1 MSERG
6 ETLSG
11 PLAADG
17 VLEREAAAAPGA
29 TSLPLVVLVGN
40 PNVGK
45 SVMFHNLTGRYV
57 TVSNYPGTTVEV
69 TSGQARIEGKRF
81 EVVDTPGMYSLLPI
95 SDEERVARRI
105 LIERE
110 PALVIHMVDAKNLE
124 RMLPLTLQLAELG
137 HPLLV
142 VLNMMDE
149 AERVGLRI
157 DAAGLSEAIGARV
170 LEAVATSRRGMERV
184 RAAILELAAGESSP
198 ALAAPQ
204 LATPLRYEQGIEAA
218 IERVAERLPARW
230 SRSRRGI
237 ALLLLQQGE
246 EITRLLRETDPAA
259 AASVEQLTAEL
270 ERESRRSPTYAIA
283 SRRQD
288 LCRGLCARFV
298 AHPSAPHRGLADRLS
313 ELAISPWTGVP
324 IVLAVLYLGLYR
336 FVGTFGGGT
345 VVGWLEKDLFG
356 GIINPAFNA
365 LMLRL
370 LPAQSGWQHWTRELV
385 AGDYG
390 VVTLGL
396 TYAFAIVLPIVS
408 LFFLFF
414 SVLEDSGYF
423 PRLAML
429 VDRLFKRIGLNGR
442 AVIPLVLGV
451 GCGTMATLVT
461 RIQETKRE
469 RLLTTFLLAL
479 AVPCSAQ
486 FGVITGL
493 LAKGRATVLGVSVA
507 FLIWL
512 GVVGLVF
519 ILAGRLASRLVPG
532 EPAMFYMELPPLR
545 WPRLGNVL
553 VKTLA
558 RMKWY
563 FAEILPLFVAAS
575 LFIWVGR
582 LTGLFELLLS
592 LFRPLVVGILGLP
605 SAAAESFLYGFFRR
619 DFGAAG
625 LFTLAPQMSG
635 VQLLVACVTLTLFM
649 PCIAQFLV
657 MRKERGWRASLA
669 IAAIVFTV
677 AFSVGALLSALLR
690 SSGVTL

>member
-1 MSERG
+1 MSQNG
-6 ETLSG
+6 ETLG
-11 PLAADG
+11 DPIAAPA
-17 VLEREAAAAPGA
+17 EREAAAVRAA
-29 TSLPLVVLVGN
+29 EASPLVVLVGN

-69 TSGQARIEGKRF
+69 TSGQARIEGRGF
-81 EVVDTPGMYSLLPI
+81 EVVDTPGMYSLIPI

-105 LIERE
+105 LLERD
-110 PALVIHMVDAKNLE
+110 PALVVHMVDAKNLE
-124 RMLPLTLQLAELG
+124 RMLPLTLQLRELG
-137 HPLLV
+137 FPLLV

-149 AERVGLRI
+149 AERVGLAI
-157 DAAGLSEAIGARV
+157 DLEGLAEALEVRV
-170 LEAVATSRRGMERV
+170 VSAVATSRRGMEIV
-184 RAAILELAAGESSP
+184 RGAILELATARAAGDASE
-198 ALAAPQ
+198 AKVIG
-204 LATPLRYEQGIEAA
+204 YEPEIEAA
-218 IERVAERLPARW
+218 IERVAAHLPARW
-230 SRSRRGI
+230 QRSRRGV

-246 EITRLLRETDPAA
+246 EITRLLREEDPAA
-259 AASVEQLTAEL
+259 AEATLAITEELGRTA
-270 ERESRRSPTYAIA
+270 RRSPTYAIA
-283 SRRQD
+283 TRRQD
-288 LCRGLCARFV
+288 QCRTLCARFV
-298 AHPSAPHRGLADRLS
+298 RKATSVRRGLADRLS
-313 ELAISPWTGVP
+313 EITIAPLTGVP
-324 IVLAVLYLGLYR
+324 ILLAVLYLGLYR

-356 GIINPAFNA
+356 GIVNPAFNA

-370 LPAQSGWQHWTRELV
+370 LPAQSGWQHWTRELF
-385 AGDYG
+385 AGEYG
-390 VVTLGL
+390 VVTLAL

-429 VDRLFKRIGLNGR
+429 VDRVFKRIGLNGR
-442 AVIPLVLGV
+442 AVIPLVLGI

-479 AVPCSAQ
+479 AIPCSAQ
-486 FGVITGL
+486 FGVTTAL
-493 LAKGRATVLGVSVA
+493 LAKSQATLLGIPLA

-519 ILAGRLASRLVPG
+519 VVAGWLAARLVPG

-575 LFIWVGR
+575 LFIWLGR

-592 LFRPLVVGILGLP
+592 LFRPIVVGILGLP
-605 SAAAESFLYGFFRR
+605 AASAEAFLYGFFRR

-625 LFTLAPQMSG
+625 LFTLAPQLTG
-635 VQLLVACVTLTLFM
+635 VQILVACVTLTLFM

-657 MRKERGWRASLA
+657 MRKERGWRATLIVVA
-669 IAAIVFTV
+669 VVFTT
-677 AFSVGALLSALLR
+677 AFSVGGLLSALLR
-690 SSGVTL
+690 AAGVTL

>member
-1 MSERG
+1 MSDNG
-6 ETLSG
+6 EALSG

-17 VLEREAAAAPGA
+17 ALEREAAPDAGTA
-29 TSLPLVVLVGN
+29 PLVVLVGN

-69 TSGQARIEGKRF
+69 TSGRARIEGRPF
-81 EVVDTPGMYSLLPI
+81 EVVDTPGMYSLIPI

-105 LIERE
+105 LLERA

-124 RMLPLTLQLAELG
+124 RMLPLTLQLAELD

-149 AERVGLRI
+149 AERIGLAI
-157 DAAGLSEAIGARV
+157 DLEGLAQALGVRV
-170 LEAVATSRRGMERV
+170 VSAVATSRRGMERV
-184 RAAILELAAGESSP
+184 RSAILELATAPRPSRAGAP
-198 ALAAPQ
+198 AIG
-204 LATPLRYEQGIEAA
+204 YEPEIEAA
-218 IERVAERLPARW
+218 LERVAACLPARW
-230 SRSRRGI
+230 QRSRRGV

-246 EITRLLRETDPAA
+246 EITRLLREADPAA
-259 AASVEQLTAEL
+259 AEAVAAIATEL
-270 ERESRRSPTYAIA
+270 GRARRTPTYAIA
-283 SRRQD
+283 TRRQD
-288 LCRGLCARFV
+288 QCRTLCARFV
-298 AHPSAPHRGLADRLS
+298 RPPAKVRRGLADRLS
-313 ELAISPWTGVP
+313 EIAIAPLTGVP
-324 IVLAVLYLGLYR
+324 ILLAVLYLGLYR
-336 FVGTFGGGT
+336 FVGIFGGGT

-356 GIINPAFNA
+356 GIVNPWFNA

-429 VDRLFKRIGLNGR
+429 VDRVFKRIGLNGR
-442 AVIPLVLGV
+442 AVIPLVLGI

-479 AVPCSAQ
+479 AIPCSAQ
-486 FGVITGL
+486 FGVTTAL
-493 LAKGRATVLGVSVA
+493 LAKSQANLFGISLA

-519 ILAGRLASRLVPG
+519 VLAGLLASRLVPG

-563 FAEILPLFVAAS
+563 FAEILPLFIAAS

-592 LFRPLVVGILGLP
+592 LFRPFVVGVLGLP
-605 SAAAESFLYGFFRR
+605 AASAEAFLYGFFRR

-625 LFTLAPQMSG
+625 LFTIAPQMTG
-635 VQLLVACVTLTLFM
+635 AQILVACVTLTLFM

-657 MRKERGWRASLA
+657 MRKERGWRATL
-669 IAAIVFTV
+669 IVVAVVFAT
-677 AFSVGALLSALLR
+677 AFSVGGLLSALLR
-690 SSGVTL
+690 ASGVTL